1 MEEVYRELSDLQQ
14 TCGEESFNKTEK
26 LEKKL
31 YKCQQN
37 LKETTENIVILEN
50 TLENNISEIESLQL
64 KLKNMEEA
72 TSIYSWEKCEKGK
85 DIEKEL
91 KKHYPA
97 ENVEENVSSTSKCG
111 TCDYDSAD

>member
-1 MEEVYRELSDLQQ
+1 MSDLEQN
-14 TCGEESFNKTEK
+14 CGEESFNKTEK

-37 LKETTENIVILEN
+37 LKETTESIVILENNISEKKLYKCQQNLKETTKNIVILEN

-72 TSIYSWEKCEKGK
+72 TSIYSCEKCEKGK
-85 DIEKEL
+85 DI
-91 KKHYPA
+91 
-97 ENVEENVSSTSKCG
+97 
-111 TCDYDSAD
+111 